1 MREYVMTAAVT
12 SDFDAVLF
20 GKADQCVDLPV
31 AWVVP
36 HLCNLLIGSAHELND
51 TKCNIIR
58 QIQIRISEAIV
69 DPIFRTIVYDSN
81 LP

>member
-31 AWVVP
+31 AGVSP
-36 HLCNLLIGSAHELND
+36 HLCNQLIGSAHGLHD
-51 TKCNIIR
+51 TKCNIIC
-58 QIQIRISEAIV
+58 QIQIRLSEAEEVEIV
-69 DPIFRTIVYDSN
+69 LQDI
-81 LP
+81 LPFD